1 MTRNLTTSPSGRL
14 IAADCIAEL
23 APGQVFVFGSNAR
36 GKHGSGAARAAYED
50 FGAVWGQGHGLHG
63 QSYAIDTMSGPGTL
77 ASEVATFV
85 GFAEA
90 HRELTFLVAEIGCRK
105 AGYTPARI
113 DPRLRVQLELQRRR
127 ELEGWSGLDL
137 RRRR

>member
-14 IAADCIAEL
+14 IAADRIAEL

-90 HRELTFLVAEIGCRK
+90 HQELTFLVAEIGCRK
-105 AGYTPARI
+105 AGYTPARSNSQDLWI
-113 DPRLRVQLELQRRR
+113 GVSRGLRF
-127 ELEGWSGLDL
+127 SS
-137 RRRR
+137 